1 MIWFLHLQ
9 ESTAVHVSKYGLQIV
24 KKCGF
29 VTFPVGMYKA
39 ISLLLSDPKHTENF
53 HCFHSVRGPRWF
65 KISIRHVVVEMALL
79 FKNSSVV
86 ICCHACSECP
96 RDRSPSPFKQT
107 IYRYVSS
114 YKTLTEQ

>member
-1 MIWFLHLQ
+1 M
-9 ESTAVHVSKYGLQIV
+9 SKYGLQIV

-53 HCFHSVRGPRWF
+53 HCYRSVRGPCWF
-65 KISIRHVVVEMALL
+65 IINIKHVVVEIVIL

-86 ICCHACSECP
+86 
-96 RDRSPSPFKQT
+96 Q
-107 IYRYVSS
+107 
-114 YKTLTEQ
+114 